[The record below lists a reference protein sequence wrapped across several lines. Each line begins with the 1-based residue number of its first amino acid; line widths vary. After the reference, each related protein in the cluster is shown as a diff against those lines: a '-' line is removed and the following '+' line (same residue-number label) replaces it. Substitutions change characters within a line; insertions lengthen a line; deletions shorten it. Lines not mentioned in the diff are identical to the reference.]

1 MKKLSNLLM
10 AAMAL
15 AIISLSSCNDVKP
28 QDIALNNLN
37 DSVNYSLGQWQG
49 DVFRQQYFAN
59 DSTGKQLEAFIAA
72 LDAAFAK
79 EADSDE
85 LYELGKQVGK
95 YFKDNTDAGFFG
107 DSTLTGDTKMVVR
120 GMLNA
125 INDYQD
131 VMSSTEADSI
141 VQAAQQKATSKLSAQ
156 PLN

>member
-10 AAMAL
+10 AAMAI

-28 QDIALNNLN
+28 TEIALTNLN

-72 LDAAFAK
+72 LDAAYAK

-95 YFKDNTDAGFFG
+95 YFKDNTDAGYFG
-107 DSTLTGDTKMVVR
+107 DS
-120 GMLNA
+120 
-125 INDYQD
+125 
-131 VMSSTEADSI
+131 
-141 VQAAQQKATSKLSAQ
+141 
-156 PLN
+156 

>member
-28 QDIALNNLN
+28 QDIALTNLN

-59 DSTGKQLEAFIAA
+59 DSTGKQLKAFIAA
-72 LDAAFAK
+72 LDAAYAK
-79 EADSDE
+79 EADVDE

-95 YFKDNTDAGFFG
+95 YFKDNTEAGFFG
-107 DSTLTGDTKMVVR
+107 DSTLTGNTKMVVR

-131 VMSSTEADSI
+131 VMSSTEADSV